1 MDTLNPDI
9 RNFVERLG
17 LAMERM
23 GATRTF
29 GRQFAL
35 LMVADEPL
43 SLDQQA
49 ELLHVSKASIST
61 NGRMLERSGLVQRVP
76 VLGDRRN
83 YYEILPGSFDRVFSA
98 KVAGIDEIVK
108 LTDVGLTA
116 IDEKNHVARSRLE
129 EMRALYTYLNDAMDV
144 ALVQWRKKQNKIKS

>member
-1 MDTLNPDI
+1 MDTLQPNI

-17 LAMERM
+17 LVMERM

-35 LMVADEPL
+35 LMITDEPL

-61 NGRMLERSGLVQRVP
+61 NGNMLERSGLVQRVSI
-76 VLGDRRN
+76 LGDRRN
-83 YYEILPGSFDRVFSA
+83 YYEIVPGSFDRVLVG
-98 KVAGIDEIVK
+98 KLTGIDEIVK
-108 LTDVGLTA
+108 LADEGLSA
-116 IDEKNHVARSRLE
+116 IDKENETARERLE
-129 EMRALYTYLNDAMDV
+129 EMREFYAFMNEVFNGALN
-144 ALVQWRKKQNKIKS
+144 QWRKKQEKIQS